1 MCYFAKKE
9 NLLVL
14 SLVLFLG
21 SGMARQAT
29 VCLEGMQGASS
40 AMCVPV
46 DIFQTLSCE
55 TIPRKG
61 EKKNTQMEICPLCIQ
76 KLAACNVLRGQF

>member
-1 MCYFAKKE
+1 MLFRKKRKSSGFKSS
-9 NLLVL
+9 VVSGFWHGTPGHSL
-14 SLVLFLG
+14 SK
-21 SGMARQAT
+21 
-29 VCLEGMQGASS
+29 GMQGASS

-76 KLAACNVLRGQF
+76 KLAARNVLRGQF